1 MVQTRTIG
9 VRFGWFGS
17 KIEGG
22 SWFTWL
28 NHLAGKPPCFP
39 ESTPLTGTKTP
50 PPRTPRPRLIAA
62 PGASGRPRPP
72 QRCAWRRRSLRRRR
86 KSARRTNAAAGWVRF
101 FFFPRRMRAFFWVF
115 FLLGGGLKGECAK
128 WLGFLNLDGRRES
141 KRHMF
146 YHFGLD
152 IPFGYPRTGP

>member
-101 FFFPRRMRAFFWVF
+101 FFSPEDACF
-115 FLLGGGLKGECAK
+115 FLGVIFVGGGTQGRVRKMAGLPQFG
-128 WLGFLNLDGRRES
+128 DGRRES

-152 IPFGYPRTGP
+152 IPFGCPRTGP